1 MLEQGRSLFE
11 LGNERATRSVRRGWG
26 VAGQM
31 KLEQESKG
39 RGLGVTLKGPS
50 AKVSHPIT

>member
-31 KLEQESKG
+31 KLEQESKDAG
-39 RGLGVTLKGPS
+39 WV
-50 AKVSHPIT
+50 